1 MSGRRTC
8 PHSSC
13 LLAVMVLLHS
23 EFSVQND
30 TLAGVPP
37 MLSLFTDE
45 LQIVYK
51 AQGRSPVLSGRRKSV
66 SGFELCLRN
75 LAYPLMSFF
84 FYIYLFILLFF
95 PTIYSD
101 HVFPPLSTPPR
112 SFPSLSPPNLM
123 LLSLKYKATKP
134 KNLTQNKQTNKQ
146 DKEVRS

>member
-30 TLAGVPP
+30 TPAGVPP

-51 AQGRSPVLSGRRKSV
+51 APGRSPVLSGSLPGRRKSV

-75 LAYPLMSFF
+75 LAYSLMSFF

-95 PTIYSD
+95 PHNI
-101 HVFPPLSTPPR
+101 F
-112 SFPSLSPPNLM
+112 
-123 LLSLKYKATKP
+123 
-134 KNLTQNKQTNKQ
+134 
-146 DKEVRS
+146 